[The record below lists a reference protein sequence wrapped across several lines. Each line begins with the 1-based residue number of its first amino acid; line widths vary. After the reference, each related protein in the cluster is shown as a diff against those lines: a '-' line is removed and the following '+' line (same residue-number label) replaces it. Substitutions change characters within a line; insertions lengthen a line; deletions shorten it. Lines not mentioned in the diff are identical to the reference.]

1 MNNKTRFFFIIL
13 STYIILQFA
22 WWGYHLIE
30 LSQKTEATPDAS
42 MRRVGMILGEGMVFF
57 IILIFGLWQIRKS
70 IQKDILL
77 SRRQSNFLLSVTH
90 ELKTPIAAKKIMIQ
104 TMLKHDLTLE
114 KRQDLLKKSL
124 EENERLEL
132 LIENILHAS
141 SLDNK
146 SIQPVK
152 STFRFSE
159 LSKQIVDRI
168 HKNYG
173 KNFIQINIDSD
184 AELKADRF
192 MFEAILSNLLENA
205 IKYAGIEA
213 NITLYALQEENKFI
227 FGVKDEGTG
236 VPLTHQ
242 TEIFSKFYRVENE
255 ETRTQ
260 KGSGLGLYIVEQ
272 FAALHKGKITYS
284 DNKPKGANFKITLQL

>member
-1 MNNKTRFFFIIL
+1 
-13 STYIILQFA
+13 
-22 WWGYHLIE
+22 
-30 LSQKTEATPDAS
+30 
-42 MRRVGMILGEGMVFF
+42 
-57 IILIFGLWQIRKS
+57 
-70 IQKDILL
+70 
-77 SRRQSNFLLSVTH
+77 
-90 ELKTPIAAKKIMIQ
+90 
-104 TMLKHDLTLE
+104 MLKHDLNLE
-114 KRQDLLKKSL
+114 KRQELLKKSL

-146 SIQPVK
+146 AIQPVK
-152 STFRFSE
+152 STFKFSE
-159 LSKQIVDRI
+159 LAEQIVDRI

-173 KNFIQINIDSD
+173 KNFIQVNIESD

-192 MFEAILSNLLENA
+192 MFEAIFSNLLENA
-205 IKYAGIEA
+205 IKYAGIESQ
-213 NITLYALQEENKFI
+213 ITLYAAQEENKFV
-227 FGVKDEGTG
+227 FGVKDEGPG
-236 VPLTHQ
+236 VPLAHQ

>member
-77 SRRQSNFLLSVTH
+77 SRRQSNFLLSITH

-104 TMLKHDLTLE
+104 TMLKHDLSLE
-114 KRQDLLKKSL
+114 KRQELLKKSL

-146 SIQPVK
+146 AIQPVK

-159 LSKQIVDRI
+159 LAQQIVDRI

-173 KNFIQINIDSD
+173 KNFIQVNIESD

-192 MFEAILSNLLENA
+192 MFEAIFSNLLENA
-205 IKYAGIEA
+205 IKYAGIESQ
-213 NITLYALQEENKFI
+213 ITLYAAQEENKFV
-227 FGVKDEGTG
+227 FGVKDEGPG
-236 VPLTHQ
+236 VPLAHQ

>member
-77 SRRQSNFLLSVTH
+77 SRRQSNFLLSITH

-104 TMLKHDLTLE
+104 TMLKHDLNLE
-114 KRQDLLKKSL
+114 KRQELLKKSL

-146 SIQPVK
+146 AIQPVK
-152 STFRFSE
+152 STFKFSE
-159 LSKQIVDRI
+159 LAEQIVDRI

-173 KNFIQINIDSD
+173 KNFIQVNIESD

-192 MFEAILSNLLENA
+192 MFEAIFSNLLENA
-205 IKYAGIEA
+205 IKYAGIESQ
-213 NITLYALQEENKFI
+213 ITLYAAQEENKFV
-227 FGVKDEGTG
+227 FGVKDEGPG
-236 VPLTHQ
+236 VPLAHQ